1 MRGAKLM
8 ATVVYTVEPGDTLWG
23 IAQFFGVTVNDIARY
38 NGLAFPDRIYPGQRL
53 RIPIGNRN
61 VPQWYAVR
69 PNDTIYTIAKNYG
82 LSVNDIINR
91 NNLDDANLI
100 YPGMLIKLRD

>member
-1 MRGAKLM
+1 MT
-8 ATVVYTVEPGDTLWG
+8 TVSYTVEPGDTLWG

-69 PNDTIYTIAKNYG
+69 PGDTLHTIAANYGITVNEIIEKNNFDDPNTIY
-82 LSVNDIINR
+82 S
-91 NNLDDANLI
+91 
-100 YPGMLIKLRD
+100 GMFIKLRD

>member
-1 MRGAKLM
+1 MT
-8 ATVVYTVEPGDTLWG
+8 TVVYTVEPGDTLWG
-23 IAQFFGVTVNDIARY
+23 IAQFFGITVNDIARY

-69 PNDTIYTIAKNYG
+69 PGDTLHSIASNFG
-82 LSVNDIINR
+82 ITVDEIISR
-91 NNLDDANLI
+91 NNFDNPNLI
-100 YPGMLIKLRD
+100 YPGMFIRLRD